1 MGLLRGFMLQ
11 RRTSFQSHY
20 QICDKDDGDN
30 SNTSNEAKTMTTT
43 TALRDDDNSKD
54 LDLYCGLF
62 EDQ

>member
-1 MGLLRGFMLQ
+1 MLQ
-11 RRTSFQSHY
+11 RRASFQSHC

-30 SNTSNEAKTMTTT
+30 SNTSNEAKTTTTT
-43 TALRDDDNSKD
+43 TALRDDDDSKD